1 MALDIQFDPVLK
13 AKLRATGSGSCGNLL
28 YDWGNAPSPC
38 MDDQLR
44 YLWMQLKQINPSII
58 LEVGTNEGF
67 FCYFAHLV
75 LPNARIVTFDNRLE
89 SDCREA
95 VDILQAHF
103 NKQFIKLIEG
113 DSQETLTSFAD
124 SRSQAHDAAPI
135 DFAWI
140 DGSHETPVVLSDLK
154 NCAKLKISNLFLDDY
169 NVLAGTDI
177 APPAYGVRDA
187 IDLFLHQHPAYG
199 LVEVAGD
206 ARGIAYIRRISDG

>member
-13 AKLRATGSGSCGNLL
+13 AKLRATGSGGCGNLL
-28 YDWGNAPSPC
+28 YDWDQAPNPC
-38 MDDQLR
+38 MDDQLK
-44 YLWMQLKQINPSII
+44 YLWLQLKQINPSII

-75 LPNARIVTFDNRLE
+75 VPNARIVTFDNRLE

-103 NKQFIKLIEG
+103 KQQFIKLIEG

-124 SRSQAHDAAPI
+124 SRSQASDAAPI

-140 DGSHETPVVLSDLK
+140 DGSHETPVVLSDLR
-154 NCAKLKISNLFLDDY
+154 NCAKLKIPNLFLDDY
-169 NVLAGTDI
+169 KLTVSTETSLPALNVKNA
-177 APPAYGVRDA
+177 V
-187 IDLFLHQHPAYG
+187 DLFLHQHPEYD
-199 LVEVAGD
+199 LVHVTGD
-206 ARGIAYIRRISDG
+206 PRGIAYVRRISDG